1 MRLDCTAEPPGELMT
16 TATEGSFDISKAR
29 SIAVAHEAIASPGRS
44 GVTRPIGPSKRST
57 GTTGPR
63 LKNHMRS

>member
-1 MRLDCTAEPPGELMT
+1 MAAAQD
-16 TATEGSFDISKAR
+16 
-29 SIAVAHEAIASPGRS
+29 AIASPGRK

-63 LKNHMRS
+63 LKGQMRKETSLQ